1 MRRPCLYSWLYICH
15 VFVVVAGVGSFMSFF
30 FVVIGVGVLG
40 MSVLY
45 ACWIC

>member
-1 MRRPCLYSWLYICH
+1 MYGWLYICH
-15 VFVVVAGVGSFMSFF
+15 IILVVGVGSFMSF
-30 FVVIGVGVLG
+30 VVIRVGVLG